1 MTVAI
6 LANGEFPSSE
16 RTLGYLKQ
24 ADLIICCDGAAAT
37 LLEHGMEPDIITG
50 DMDSLSPALAQR
62 YGSII
67 RKVAEQQTND
77 LTKAFKAA
85 LELNP
90 DTIHILGATGK
101 REDHTMANV
110 SLLADYVE
118 ALSGSNC
125 SIDMPTESGV
135 FLAFCDKDIQFSC
148 TPDVEVSI
156 FAFDNTL
163 KIVSEGLLYKTDRVT
178 FDTLWKATLNRSVA
192 GQISLH
198 LNHQAKVTVFICNPG
213 L

>member
-1 MTVAI
+1 MNVAI

-16 RTLGYLKQ
+16 RTADYLKH
-24 ADLIICCDGAAAT
+24 ADRIICCDGAAAS
-37 LLEHGMEPDIITG
+37 LIEHGIEPDLITG
-50 DMDSLSPALAQR
+50 DMDSLSPALAKR

-85 LELNP
+85 MELNP
-90 DTIHILGATGK
+90 DSIHILGATGK
-101 REDHTMANV
+101 REDHTLANV
-110 SLLADYVE
+110 SLLADYAE
-118 ALSGSNC
+118 ALSGSGC

-135 FLAFCDKDIQFSC
+135 FLGFCGQEISFRC
-148 TPDVEVSI
+148 PLDVEVSI

-163 KIVSEGLLYKTDRVT
+163 KIVSEGLLYRTDRVT

-192 GQISLH
+192 EQISFH
-198 LNHQAKVTVFICNPG
+198 LNHPAKVTVFICNPG